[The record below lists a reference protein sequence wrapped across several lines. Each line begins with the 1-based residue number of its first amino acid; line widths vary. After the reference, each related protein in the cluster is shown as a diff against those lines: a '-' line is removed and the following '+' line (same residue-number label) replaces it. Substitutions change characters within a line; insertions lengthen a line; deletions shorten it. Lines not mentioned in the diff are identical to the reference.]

1 MLFSK
6 IFNSSTVNRIK
17 NINLP
22 ECRNCKHFIAKKCD
36 SQDSNYKIEVGR
48 CSLFGT
54 KNVVTGII
62 EHDYATTCRIFAHEC
77 GKYANYYEPKE

>member
-22 ECRNCKHFIAKKCD
+22 ECRNCKHFIAKKFD
-36 SQDSNYKIEVGR
+36 SQDSNYKIEVGKVR
-48 CSLFGT
+48 IDLGLNDIEMSPKIGLFSIT
-54 KNVVTGII
+54 KVLELVL
-62 EHDYATTCRIFAHEC
+62 
-77 GKYANYYEPKE
+77 